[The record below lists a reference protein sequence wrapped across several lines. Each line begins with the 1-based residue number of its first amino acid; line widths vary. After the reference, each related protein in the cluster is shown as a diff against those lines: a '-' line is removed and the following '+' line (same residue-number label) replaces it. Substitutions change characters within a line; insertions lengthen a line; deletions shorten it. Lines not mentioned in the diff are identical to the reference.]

1 MRRAPRV
8 QPATATTATP
18 APEGEPSRTEGART
32 GSRAPKVPAQRASET
47 NACAERSRHAL
58 RCLLQIVPPGR
69 RSGSGETI

>member
-1 MRRAPRV
+1 MRRTPRT
-8 QPATATTATP
+8 QTAAATAATP

-32 GSRAPKVPAQRASET
+32 GPRAPKA

-58 RCLLQIVPPGR
+58 RCLLQTVPPGR